1 MRAHGI
7 IVALHASLTKAGEIH
22 QESLGREVPEPLEPL
37 RREGCTILEW
47 RKGSGLCPTR
57 H

>member
-7 IVALHASLTKAGEIH
+7 IVALHTPLTETGEIH
-22 QESLGREVPEPLEPL
+22 QESLRPGGSRALERP
-37 RREGCTILEW
+37 RREGCTSLKW
-47 RKGSGLCPTR
+47 REGSGLCRTR